1 MQLMEYIN
9 VYENRSSPFSFF
21 RKKKEPIQFHYV
33 QGNLYMLST
42 M

>member
-1 MQLMEYIN
+1 MYTKIGLAHS
-9 VYENRSSPFSFF
+9 VSLG
-21 RKKKEPIQFHYV
+21 KKKEPIQFHYV